1 MDQNA
6 ERVNPSSDPAEVGG
20 LAESCHLLAECFSTP
35 SLVFFFRC
43 SEREMSA
50 SLCNKSCSN
59 SDGCWLSNFKDVKKK
74 KKQRESCYH
83 TVVLSMMVGMI

>member
-35 SLVFFFRC
+35 SLVFFQMFREGDEC
-43 SEREMSA
+43 I
-50 SLCNKSCSN
+50 SLQQIM
-59 SDGCWLSNFKDVKKK
+59 L
-74 KKQRESCYH
+74 KQRRLLAVKLQRCEKKRTKKRDSCYH